1 MFPLLN
7 TSHIVHA
14 YCLFLIS
21 ISASVL
27 VYCIFL
33 YVGLCI
39 FLLLFD
45 ATILVNKDV
54 YVKR

>member
-14 YCLFLIS
+14 YCS